1 MNERPMTHE
10 QAIELAAGYVLG
22 ALEPAEEAAV
32 RAHLRSCPESHEEF
46 AELGGVVP
54 YLADWPD
61 LEIVEPP
68 ASLRDR
74 IMTAA
79 AADLAERTSSTTEPT
94 AFPGPA
100 ERAERAGAAGRRR
113 SGALDWALRIAA
125 VLAIVAVGAWNL
137 QLQGQLTN
145 LRGEV
150 TDLRQQ
156 ATAAAD
162 YQRAVSAVLDVAAE
176 PGSQTAVL
184 AAQAAGGPR
193 GIAAVAADG
202 SIQLALQDLAPT
214 TGDQVYE
221 TWAIVPDRDPIPL
234 GSFKVGPT
242 TTASFLSKPGPAVPG
257 VVVAL
262 SREPRAGATAPT
274 EVVSVGAA
282 SGPSN

>member
-79 AADLAERTSSTTEPT
+79 AADLAERTSSTTEAT
-94 AFPGPA
+94 AFPGRA
-100 ERAERAGAAGRRR
+100 ERAERAGAARRRR

-242 TTASFLSKPGPAVPG
+242 TTASFQSKPGPAVPG

-274 EVVSVGAA
+274 DVVSVGAA

>member
-100 ERAERAGAAGRRR
+100 QRAERAGAAGRRR

-193 GIAAVAADG
+193 GIAAVGADG

-242 TTASFLSKPGPAVPG
+242 TTASFQSKPGPAVPG

>member
-79 AADLAERTSSTTEPT
+79 AADLAERTNSTTEPT

-100 ERAERAGAAGRRR
+100 QRAERAGAAGRRR

-242 TTASFLSKPGPAVPG
+242 TTASFQSKPGPAVPG

-274 EVVSVGAA
+274 DVVSVGAA